1 MNRLII
7 YLTIWLLTGPLHNND
22 STGFRSSC
30 LSKQCQKSSDE
41 TLHVTGKR
49 KVGLFGCDGL

>member
-1 MNRLII
+1 MNRPDYIFDNMAANRS
-7 YLTIWLLTGPLHNND
+7 LHNND